1 LSYRASLLL
10 CLACTLPVLAQDPAA
25 NTTKDSNG
33 VARPRRVYQATRL
46 QGSAPRI
53 DGKLDDTCWT
63 NLGEWAGDYTQREP
77 HEGGTPTHPTRIK
90 LLYDNHYLYVAMHAD
105 QPGVGLQPRPLGN
118 RDEFAGDM
126 MGITL
131 DSFHTLRNAYEFDI
145 GAGGSKIDLVLH
157 NDGSIDQSWNAV
169 WDARSTVSTDSWD
182 AEFRIPLSQLRYN
195 SGPGQVWGMHAWR
208 WLNQKQEESN
218 WNLLPMGNQG
228 LVYSFGELR
237 GLDDIPPS
245 RRLELLPYAVAKLT
259 SNRPDP
265 GNPFTNGRKT
275 ATDFGLDA
283 KYGLGT
289 DLTLDLTINPDFGQ
303 VEADPSE
310 INLSTVETFLKERRP
325 FFLEGKEI
333 FDLKYDDDLPFYTRR
348 IGDAPALTPRT
359 AGFADRPEN
368 TRILGSAKLTGRTQQ
383 GLSLGLLHATTDRM
397 ETRVL
402 ASDGFHT
409 ELAEPFTNADILRLQ
424 QDLNNGD
431 TLLGALFT
439 SNLRTGSDAELRTL
453 SRQAFTGGL
462 DALHYWG
469 NRDWFAEAR
478 ILATSVRGSREAIAN
493 LQENPVHNFQRPDAD
508 HIEVDPDARTLGGN
522 AGYVRAG
529 RANGSKWRYNLF
541 NSWRSPGVEFNDLGY
556 LQSADQ
562 RVYGARLT
570 YFSTET
576 TRMLRRRELFLQASQ
591 TRNYGGEILE
601 RKVMLNAEAAT
612 MSGTYVWARLT
623 RVNAGLDTRY
633 LRGGPAIRTA
643 GWDSFNCY
651 AEAPGSMTLQPKFDG
666 ATSLG
671 HTHGSTYYRVAPGLV
686 ARVSDRFKAE
696 LNIAYEN
703 NRAPNEFGG
712 ISTRGLQKDYLV
724 ASMHQQ
730 TLAPTLRLNMNF
742 NPDLSLSY
750 YGGPF
755 ISSGRYEDYRVVSAP
770 RELGDRRFAPVSL
783 DRNGSL
789 MTGTYLSQ
797 PLQIDRPDFD
807 WRELKS
813 NLVLRWEYRAG
824 STLHCVWSQYRSDW
838 EDVGGFSP
846 TTQTRRLFASPADN
860 TFLIKL
866 SYWFSI

>member
-1 LSYRASLLL
+1 LPTSPRTLL
-10 CLACTLPVLAQDPAA
+10 CLALALPALAQEPAP
-25 NTTKDSNG
+25 NTVKDSG
-33 VARPRRVYQATRL
+33 GTLRPKRVYQAARL
-46 QGSAPRI
+46 QGQAPRL
-53 DGKLDDTCWT
+53 DGKLDDPCWAT
-63 NLGEWAGDYTQREP
+63 QGSWDADYTQREP
-77 HEGGTPTHPTRIK
+77 REGAAPTHSTRIK

-105 QPGVGLQPRPLGN
+105 QPGVGAQRRLLGN
-118 RDEFAGDM
+118 RDEFTGDM
-126 MGITL
+126 MGITF

-145 GAGGSKIDLVLH
+145 SAGGSKLDLVLH
-157 NDGSIDQSWNAV
+157 NDGSIDKSWNAV
-169 WDARSTVSTDSWD
+169 WDAKTSINSDSWD

-218 WNLLPMGNQG
+218 WNLIPMGNQG
-228 LVYSFGELR
+228 IVYSFGELR
-237 GLDDIPPS
+237 GLEDIPPS

-275 ATDFGLDA
+275 AVDAGLDA
-283 KYGLGT
+283 KYGLGS

-333 FDLKYDDDLPFYTRR
+333 FDLKYDEDLPFYTRR

-383 GLSLGLLHATTDRM
+383 GLSIGLLHATTDRM

-402 ASDGFHT
+402 AADGFHT
-409 ELAEPFTNADILRLQ
+409 ELAEPFTNADVVRLQ

-439 SNLRTGSDAELRTL
+439 SNLRTGSDTDLRTL
-453 SRQAFTGGL
+453 TRQAFTGGL
-462 DALHYWG
+462 DALHYWAG
-469 NRDWFAEAR
+469 RDWFAEAR
-478 ILATSVRGSREAIAN
+478 VLATRVRGSREAITD
-493 LQENPVHNFQRPDAD
+493 LMENSVHNFQRPDAEYLD
-508 HIEVDPDARTLGGN
+508 VDSEARSLGGN
-522 AGYVRAG
+522 AGYLRVG

-556 LQSADQ
+556 LQSADLHT
-562 RVYGARLT
+562 YGARLT

-576 TRMLRRRELFLQASQ
+576 TRLLRRREVFLQASQ
-591 TRNYGGEILE
+591 TRDYGGEILE
-601 RKVMLNAEAAT
+601 RKLMLNAEAAT
-612 MSGTYVWARLT
+612 MSGAFVWARLT

-643 GWDSFNCY
+643 GWDGFNIY
-651 AEAPGSMTLQPKFDG
+651 AEGPGSWNFQPKFDG
-666 ATSLG
+666 GTALG
-671 HTHGSTYYRVAPGLV
+671 HTHGSTYYRVAPGVV
-686 ARVSDRFKAE
+686 ARLNSRFNAE
-696 LNIAYEN
+696 LNLAYEN

-712 ISTRGLQKDYLV
+712 ISTHGLEKDYLV
-724 ASMHQQ
+724 ASMHQH

-742 NPDLSLSY
+742 SPDLSLSY

-755 ISSGRYEDYRVVSAP
+755 LSSGRYEDYRVVSDP
-770 RELGDRRFAPVSL
+770 RALGDKRFTDVSL
-783 DRNGSL
+783 DRKGDRL
-789 MTGTYLSQ
+789 TGNYQ
-797 PLQIDRPDFD
+797 GHPLEIGRPDFD

-824 STLHCVWSQYRSDW
+824 STLHCVWSQYSSDW
-838 EDVGGFSP
+838 EDIGGFAPS
-846 TTQTRRLFASPADN
+846 TQARRLFSAPTDN